1 VHLPALTMAT
11 LQLALARAARP
22 AISTRVV
29 RGVRA
34 AARGTVLWIQ
44 RWLACGLEAT
54 VQMLL
59 FWH

>member
-1 VHLPALTMAT
+1 MTT
-11 LQLALARAARP
+11 LQVALERAARP

-29 RGVRA
+29 RGIRA
-34 AARGTVLWIQ
+34 ALRETVLWIQ